1 MAILLKIK
9 FKIMAQ
15 RFSQKEAMIA
25 CWYLVLYVDKKSDKT
40 SERIQNKL
48 MKRYGLWSEVDWD
61 RFLEKWDKWQNEDGP
76 EKILNHCKKILD
88 NADYA
93 IRIKTL
99 AGMWSI
105 AVDIGDKEWTDGES
119 EYYIAMERALNVSR
133 DDVKTEW
140 KKI

>member
-1 MAILLKIK
+1 
-9 FKIMAQ
+9 MAQ

-40 SERIQNKL
+40 SEIIQNKL

-88 NADYA
+88 NADNS